1 MKQKFTINGMSCN
14 HCVATVEKA
23 VNELPG
29 IQKVKVNL
37 KKNEGVVKSM
47 RSKSRK
53 KLPQQVLI
61 LRWFNCQKL
70 QLKHM

>member
-1 MKQKFTINGMSCN
+1 MKQKFTISGMSCN

-37 KKNEGVVKSM
+37 KKNEGVVKFDESQINA
-47 RSKSRK
+47 
-53 KLPQQVLI
+53 QQIAEKVTAAG
-61 LRWFNCQKL
+61 FDTEVV
-70 QLKHM
+70 

>member
-37 KKNEGVVKSM
+37 KKNEGVVKFDEA
-47 RSKSRK
+47 
-53 KLPQQVLI
+53 QVDAKQI
-61 LRWFNCQKL
+61 AEKVTAAGFDTEVV
-70 QLKHM
+70 

>member
-1 MKQKFTINGMSCN
+1 MKQKFAINGMSCN

-37 KKNEGVVKSM
+37 KKNEGVVKFDESQINA
-47 RSKSRK
+47 
-53 KLPQQVLI
+53 QQIAEKVTAAG
-61 LRWFNCQKL
+61 FDTEVV
-70 QLKHM
+70 

>member
-37 KKNEGVVKSM
+37 KKNEGVVKFDESQINA
-47 RSKSRK
+47 
-53 KLPQQVLI
+53 QQIAEKVTAAG
-61 LRWFNCQKL
+61 FDTEVV
-70 QLKHM
+70 